1 MKRAG
6 SIAVALAMLLG
17 ASQPWRPATAVETN
31 YCSEDDPPAADT
43 VIMLA
48 TSWCPYCAK
57 ARKFLQARGVD
68 YCEYDIEQSPTGDA
82 LHERSGKRGVPV
94 ILIDGR
100 VIGGYDPDEMS
111 LALKK
116 RAQRR
121 AASRPPGV

>member
-1 MKRAG
+1 MRGLLPCLLLAW
-6 SIAVALAMLLG
+6 IALAPR
-17 ASQPWRPATAVETN
+17 AIAVETV
-31 YCSEDDPPAADT
+31 YCSDDEPPAEDT

-68 YCEYDIEQSPTGDA
+68 YCEYDIEQSPVGDA

-100 VIGGYDPDEMS
+100 VIGGYDPDELS

-116 RAQRR
+116 RAQRHP
-121 AASRPPGV
+121 ASQPDSV

>member
-1 MKRAG
+1 MSVRKVLRWLWPLLLVGLVPAR
-6 SIAVALAMLLG
+6 VAAIN
-17 ASQPWRPATAVETN
+17 TV
-31 YCSEDDPPAADT
+31 YCSEDHPPAADT

-57 ARKFLQARGVD
+57 ARKFLQKRGVD

-111 LALKK
+111 IALKK
-116 RAQRR
+116 RAQRG
-121 AASRPPGV
+121 AASPTPGV

>member
-1 MKRAG
+1 MRSLLPSLLLAWLAFAPRA
-6 SIAVALAMLLG
+6 IAVEK
-17 ASQPWRPATAVETN
+17 VF
-31 YCSEDDPPAADT
+31 CSEDQPPAADT

-100 VIGGYDPDEMS
+100 VIGGYDPDELS

-121 AASRPPGV
+121 AAGKPDGV

>member
-1 MKRAG
+1 MKRVRL
-6 SIAVALAMLLG
+6 AVAVFALALG
-17 ASQPWRPATAVETN
+17 AGVLGARAVAVETN
-31 YCSEDDPPAADT
+31 YCSDDAPPAADT

-68 YCEYDIEQSPTGDA
+68 YCEYDIEQSPVGEA
-82 LHERSGKRGVPV
+82 LHDRSGQRGIPV

-100 VIGGYDPDEMS
+100 VIGGYDPDELS

-116 RAQRR
+116 RDQRR
-121 AASRPPGV
+121 PQNRPDSV

>member
-1 MKRAG
+1 M
-6 SIAVALAMLLG
+6 SIGKALRWLWPLLLVGALPARVAAIN
-17 ASQPWRPATAVETN
+17 TV
-31 YCSEDDPPAADT
+31 YCSEDQPPAADT

-57 ARKFLQARGVD
+57 ARKFLQERGVD
-68 YCEYDIEQSPTGDA
+68 YCEYDIEQSPTGEA
-82 LHERSGKRGVPV
+82 LHERSGQRGIPV

-100 VIGGYDPDEMS
+100 VIGGYDRDELS

-121 AASRPPGV
+121 ATSSPDSV